1 MYSNKKSIQ
10 QLLALMV
17 EHGITDVVLSPG
29 SRNAPLIHTFTQHPS
44 FTCHTIVDERSAAYF
59 ALGLILK
66 LQKPV
71 AVCCT
76 SGTALLNYSSATAEA
91 YYQKL
96 PLMVISADRP
106 AHWVGQADGQTINQ
120 KNVLANFVKRSVTLP
135 EVQNSEDLWLC
146 NRLVNEALIA
156 LTRIDAGPVHINI
169 PLAEPLYEFT
179 EDSIPQARK
188 ISLVEGKIAIPATY
202 PIEWVR
208 FAKRMVVV
216 GQHLPSLELTAAIER
231 LAHRGDTVI
240 IAEQTANLPSTV
252 SIQQFEQVLV
262 SLTESEQ
269 ALFAPELLL
278 TIGGH
283 IVSKRFKLFIRKNRP
298 AKHWHIGSEVVDTY
312 QSLTDLIDV
321 HPSSFISTI
330 SEAENGDVN
339 YLARWSSR
347 SLQVQTMGN
356 EFLNDVPF
364 SDLAVFK
371 TIFRGMPSGIS
382 LHLGNSTPVRY
393 AQLLTLP
400 VDVEVYSNRGT
411 SGIDGVVSTFVG
423 FASQS
428 PSISLLIVGELSFLY
443 DSNGLWNRYL
453 SPKVRIVVVNN
464 SGGGIFRLIDGPSR
478 SEALEQHIEYRHQQ
492 SVEGIAKAFGVEY
505 LSAVNEQELE
515 ASFATLMNENISKPM
530 LLEVFTPSELN
541 SEVYKH
547 YFDYLKTK

>member
-1 MYSNKKSIQ
+1 
-10 QLLALMV
+10 MV

-29 SRNAPLIHTFTQHPS
+29 SRNAPLIHTFSQHPD

-135 EVQNSEDLWLC
+135 EVQTPEDLWLC
-146 NRLVNEALIA
+146 NRLVNETLIA

-179 EDSIPQARK
+179 EDIIPQARK
-188 ISLVEGKIAIPATY
+188 ISLVEGKIDIPATY
-202 PIEWVR
+202 PIEWSR

-216 GQHLPSLELTAAIER
+216 GQHLPNKDLTAAIEQ
-231 LAHRGDTVI
+231 LARRGDTVI

-312 QSLTDLIDV
+312 QSLTDLLDV
-321 HPSSFISTI
+321 YPTAFISCI
-330 SEAENGDVN
+330 SETEIGDVN

-347 SLQVQTMGN
+347 SLQVRTIGN
-356 EFLNDVPF
+356 EFLNDVPY
-364 SDLAVFK
+364 SDLSVYK
-371 TIFRGMPSGIS
+371 TIFKDMPSGIS

-400 VDVEVYSNRGT
+400 NDVEVYSNRGT

-428 PSISLLIVGELSFLY
+428 PNISLLIVGELSFLY

-453 SPKVRIVVVNN
+453 SPKARMVVVNN

-492 SVEGIAKAFGVEY
+492 SVEGIAKTFGVEY
-505 LSAVNEQELE
+505 LSATNEQELE
-515 ASFATLMNENISKPM
+515 TSFATLMNENISKPM
-530 LLEVFTPSELN
+530 LLEVFTPAEVN
-541 SEVYKH
+541 SEVYKS
-547 YFDYLKTK
+547 YFDFLKTK

>member
-1 MYSNKKSIQ
+1 
-10 QLLALMV
+10 
-17 EHGITDVVLSPG
+17 
-29 SRNAPLIHTFTQHPS
+29 
-44 FTCHTIVDERSAAYF
+44 
-59 ALGLILK
+59 
-66 LQKPV
+66 
-71 AVCCT
+71 
-76 SGTALLNYSSATAEA
+76 
-91 YYQKL
+91 
-96 PLMVISADRP
+96 
-106 AHWVGQADGQTINQ
+106 
-120 KNVLANFVKRSVTLP
+120 
-135 EVQNSEDLWLC
+135 VQNSEDLWLC

-179 EDSIPQARK
+179 EDRIPQARK

-216 GQHLPSLELTAAIER
+216 GQHLPSLELNAAIER

-240 IAEQTANLPSTV
+240 IAEQTANLPSAV

-339 YLARWSSR
+339 YLTRWSSR
-347 SLQVQTMGN
+347 SLHVQTMGN

-515 ASFATLMNENISKPM
+515 ASFATLMNKNISKPM